1 MKYTIWDII
10 VEDENGKLYRLNSP
24 IINEN
29 FEFDAKYDSLEENYS
44 VCENRISSEENELM
58 QEALVVFF

>member
-1 MKYTIWDII
+1 MKYTIRDII

-29 FEFDAKYDSLEENYS
+29 FEFDAKYDSLEE
-44 VCENRISSEENELM
+44 L
-58 QEALVVFF
+58 